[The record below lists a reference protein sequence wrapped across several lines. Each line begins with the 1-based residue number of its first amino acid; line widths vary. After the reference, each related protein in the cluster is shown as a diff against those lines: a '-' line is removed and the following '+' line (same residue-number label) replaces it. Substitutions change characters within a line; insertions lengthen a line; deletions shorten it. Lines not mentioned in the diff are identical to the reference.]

1 MNSIIA
7 FLKEQKINIL
17 YYIIGFLVLGFAVNI
32 MKASTMGNGAWDTV
46 TINARD
52 YLNQIIG
59 IPWVTM
65 GMVSFTVSFIIMS
78 IIISYRR
85 KIRYLFMLLPMVL
98 VALSIDFWN
107 FVVFYDR
114 EASMLVY
121 QIIFFVIGMFLL
133 PLGLTLIVKSYFP
146 AFVFDELM
154 LMFVKIT
161 KAKKI
166 TYVRLTIEII
176 GITVGGIFGYLT
188 YYHVDGSFGAVDIG
202 SFILAIVL
210 SPIMTF
216 YFHILKIKK
225 EKPDNIETNN
235 KISKEKTNV

>member
-1 MNSIIA
+1 MNSITTFI
-7 FLKEQKINIL
+7 KKYKINIM
-17 YYIIGFLVLGFAVNI
+17 YYLIGFLVLGFAVNI

-52 YLNQIIG
+52 YLNRIVG

-65 GMVSFTVSFIIMS
+65 GMVSFTVSFSIMV

-107 FVVFYDR
+107 FVLFYDR
-114 EASMLVY
+114 EANRLLF
-121 QIIFFVIGMFLL
+121 QLIFYMVGILLL

-154 LMFVKIT
+154 LMFVKIF

-166 TYVRLTIEII
+166 TYIRLSIEII
-176 GITVGGIFGYLT
+176 GITIGGIFGYLT
-188 YYHVDGSFGAVDIG
+188 YYHIDGSFGAVDIG
-202 SFILAIVL
+202 SFIFAIIL

-216 YFHILKIKK
+216 YFNILNIIKETPETIE
-225 EKPDNIETNN
+225 EKG
-235 KISKEKTNV
+235 